1 MLYKTCRCRVKQADI
16 FAYKEVMFSNLC
28 YGALGWPLI
37 MNGWSNL
44 TDNHEKFIMN
54 QIKKSCNKCCLAT
67 VVFQKLT

>member
-37 MNGWSNL
+37 MKGWSNL

-54 QIKKSCNKCCLAT
+54 QIKNHVINAVLLLLSSKN
-67 VVFQKLT
+67 